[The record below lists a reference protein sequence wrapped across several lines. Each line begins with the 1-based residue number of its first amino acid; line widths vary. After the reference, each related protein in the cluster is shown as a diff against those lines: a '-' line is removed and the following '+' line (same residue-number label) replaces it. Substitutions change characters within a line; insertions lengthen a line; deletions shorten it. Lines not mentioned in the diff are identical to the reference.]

1 VLCLALHSKNSN
13 ASCDAPEFGAGSSL
27 PLVDC
32 QLSMAVWLALQN
44 LLLTT
49 TLDDDGRGGSENQLG
64 RLILNFRT
72 MLALRDIVINFL

>member
-1 VLCLALHSKNSN
+1 
-13 ASCDAPEFGAGSSL
+13 
-27 PLVDC
+27 
-32 QLSMAVWLALQN
+32 MAVWLALQN
-44 LLLTT
+44 VLLTT

>member
-1 VLCLALHSKNSN
+1 VLYLALHSRNSN
-13 ASCDAPEFGAGSSL
+13 ASCDAPEFGAGSLL

-32 QLSMAVWLALQN
+32 QLGMAVWLALQN

-49 TLDDDGRGGSENQLG
+49 TLDDGRGGSENQLG

-72 MLALRDIVINFL
+72 MLASRDIIIKFL